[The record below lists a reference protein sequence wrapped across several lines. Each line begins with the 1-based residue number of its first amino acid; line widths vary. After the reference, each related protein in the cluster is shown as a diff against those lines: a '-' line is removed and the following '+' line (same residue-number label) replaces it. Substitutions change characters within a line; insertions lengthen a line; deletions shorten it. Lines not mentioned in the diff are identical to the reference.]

1 MKKFMLALGI
11 TAGLTGL
18 LVYLEYRK
26 RVKEEEK
33 NAATTELHPASIMDP
48 DFNGLEYTKH
58 LTESVKDEE
67 RNRKAKEANVMKDEA
82 TINTDTVQYGGY
94 YKTNNNT
101 NVDLSNIDNGPIR
114 SADPDSKEIELRRM
128 DYQTRHIGDW
138 QERSENEEMD
148 DLELYINNQLS
159 TIDKITDIEI
169 WTAMASLYGY
179 DLHPTQHQEMTESI
193 IIDNMRANR
202 ELYMD
207 TQFPTFYGSAGELIM
222 YFAKSIADNLGKS
235 LAGVLEMLLKNGGF
249 LGCIKNNDEYDIE
262 VDSDRLRYFVDMLF
276 RSDSRIPDK
285 CVFGDS
291 IKRYMEESEPEDWT
305 WIRQL
310 NEYIDEE
317 LQF

>member
-26 RVKEEEK
+26 RVKEEKEA
-33 NAATTELHPASIMDP
+33 AATAELHPASIMDP
-48 DFNGLEYTKH
+48 DVFGEEYTKQF
-58 LTESVKDEE
+58 TELVKDKE
-67 RNRKAKEANVMKDEA
+67 RNRKPKEANVMKNEA

-94 YKTNNNT
+94 YKTNNQT
-101 NVDLSNIDNGPIR
+101 NEQISEVDYGPIV
-114 SADPDSKEIELRRM
+114 SADPDAKEIELRRM

-138 QERSENEEMD
+138 QERSEDEEMD

-159 TIDKITDIEI
+159 TIDKIADIEI

-202 ELYMD
+202 EIYMD
-207 TQFPTFYGSAGELIM
+207 TQLPTFYGSAGELIM

-235 LAGVLEMLLKNGGF
+235 LAGVLEMLLRNGGF

-262 VDSDRLRYFVDMLF
+262 VNSDQLRYFVDMLF
-276 RSDSRIPDK
+276 RSDNRIPDK

-317 LQF
+317 LSI